1 MSAGT
6 VHVYIVS
13 SDGHPIDS
21 QHVATA
27 THVDKLI
34 GMLERTVD
42 RLKLKP
48 GKPLVTPAKQAPAPE
63 AGADDL
69 VLHLIAR
76 NVRREK
82 DEDVPHRPKLGET
95 RSGNWGA
102 YPAEDWIILNK
113 EAWSKLLP
121 AAAVKLGST
130 WEPDREVAARLLK
143 YFYPSTE
150 NNDLSTNRIN
160 RQVLR
165 GTVLSVK
172 DGVVRARLDGFLKMK
187 HPFYHK
193 DDGNFVEAP
202 LVGLIEFDAKQSR
215 IRTFQLATNGAT
227 YGRLN
232 FGVVASSQK

>member
-1 MSAGT
+1 
-6 VHVYIVS
+6 VYIVS

-27 THVDKLI
+27 TNVDKLI
-34 GMLERTVD
+34 AMLQRTVD
-42 RLKLKP
+42 RLKLKA
-48 GKPLVTPAKQAPAPE
+48 GKPLVTPAKQASAPE

-76 NVRREK
+76 NVRRQG
-82 DEDVPHRPKLGET
+82 DQDVPHRPKLGET

-102 YPAEDWIILNK
+102 YPAEDWIVLKK
-113 EAWSKLLP
+113 EESKKLLP
-121 AAAVKLGST
+121 VSAAKPGGT
-130 WEPDREVAARLLK
+130 WEPDPETAARLLK

-150 NNDLSTNRIN
+150 NNDLRTNRID
-160 RQVLR
+160 RQTLR
-165 GTVLSVK
+165 ATVLSVK

-202 LVGLIEFDAKQSR
+202 LVGLIEFDAKHSR
-215 IRTFQLATNGAT
+215 IRSFQLATDGAT
-227 YGRLN
+227 YGRMT
-232 FGVVASSQK
+232 FGVVVASQK